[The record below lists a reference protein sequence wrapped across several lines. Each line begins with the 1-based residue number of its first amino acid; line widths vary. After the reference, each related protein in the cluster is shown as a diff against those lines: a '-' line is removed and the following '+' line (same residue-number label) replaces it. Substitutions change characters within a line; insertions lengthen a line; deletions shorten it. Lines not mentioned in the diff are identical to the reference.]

1 MLANRCGVSE
11 AMLPT
16 VACLVCLHISQACS
30 PGPALDPAP
39 GPAMDPAPAPAL
51 DPAPGP
57 ALDPTPA
64 PALDPAPA
72 PALDP
77 AEFLEHRSGNTNLVI
92 SAPHGGSLRPEALPR
107 REAGCRG
114 PGLARYTQLSASNA
128 FTLFSCL
135 LSNYRSF

>member
-30 PGPALDPAP
+30 PG
-39 GPAMDPAPAPAL
+39 PAL